1 MPIRR
6 LDKQIVIQDTME
18 ECAAVKRDKVA
29 LSTDEKLS
37 KARCY
42 VKTTGGRTGITV
54 SVLVW
59 VLSEADPEPRIWVLL
74 GGDSRKHMEGG
85 GSKTR
90 Q

>member
-37 KARCY
+37 KTRCY
-42 VKTTGGRTGITV
+42 VKTTEVEQGLRY
-54 SVLVW
+54 
-59 VLSEADPEPRIWVLL
+59 LS
-74 GGDSRKHMEGG
+74 
-85 GSKTR
+85 
-90 Q
+90 